1 MIKINFMRKLLIL
14 LLSALSLTT
23 LAQEKQVAILEPVA
37 VTNEVSLMHR
47 SMVRGEMVKAIGRQ
61 EGYAAFTR
69 TDIDKIVNEQNFQQS
84 GMVDDDTRIR
94 IGDMKG
100 VDYLCVT
107 KVSKEGNNYYMEAV
121 LVHVESGEITQ
132 PATQFVELSGGSL
145 ANLLT
150 ACENLAAELV
160 GVKYTDKE
168 TIATT
173 QSYAQTNSQSHTPYA
188 PNQND
193 LKQQYK
199 KGLDYYE
206 GRNGV
211 DKNFIMAIS
220 YFQKAAEQ
228 GLAEAQCDLGT
239 CYIYGNGVTENYEIA
254 VFWYRKAAE
263 QGDARAQCNLGLC
276 YSKGYGVPQDDN
288 LAVNWYRKAAEQ
300 GFAGGQYNLGVSYRK
315 GLGVPQDDNLAV
327 NWYRKA
333 AAQGDASAQYGLG
346 WHYEYGK
353 GVAQDNNIAYDW
365 YSKAAI
371 QGHKQAKNALE
382 RLKQ

>member
-1 MIKINFMRKLLIL
+1 MKKLLIL
-14 LLSALSLTT
+14 LLSTLSLTVFP
-23 LAQEKQVAILEPVA
+23 QQKKQVAILEPVA

-160 GVKYTDKE
+160 GGQNQVTAPS
-168 TIATT
+168 TPTT
-173 QSYAQTNSQSHTPYA
+173 PTHDNTSSSMNTTKRVAVFVTNMDDVPYGVLQQVHTCLMY
-188 PNQND
+188 
-193 LKQQYK
+193 
-199 KGLDYYE
+199 
-206 GRNGV
+206 
-211 DKNFIMAIS
+211 AIS
-220 YFQKAAEQ
+220 NSNGYTVRDVASGQSPHSSGANSTYEMITTGKMIGADYILMAEVARYDDISIIITTKTIDVET
-228 GLAEAQCDLGT
+228 GGILRVSSPMVVNKNSNDINEACLR
-239 CYIYGNGVTENYEIA
+239 I
-254 VFWYRKAAE
+254 
-263 QGDARAQCNLGLC
+263 
-276 YSKGYGVPQDDN
+276 SKTLPSN
-288 LAVNWYRKAAEQ
+288 
-300 GFAGGQYNLGVSYRK
+300 
-315 GLGVPQDDNLAV
+315 
-327 NWYRKA
+327 
-333 AAQGDASAQYGLG
+333 
-346 WHYEYGK
+346 
-353 GVAQDNNIAYDW
+353 
-365 YSKAAI
+365 
-371 QGHKQAKNALE
+371 
-382 RLKQ
+382 